1 MPRNSVPDKAT
12 LLTLHA
18 LDALGVS
25 LVVADS
31 SQPDFPIIHVSPG
44 FETLTG
50 YAPAEA
56 LGRNCRFLQGKDTG
70 DDARAQ
76 MRQALSEGNKCRI
89 CLQNYRKDGTL
100 FWNELT
106 LAPIP
111 GGPLWAGVQS
121 DVSAREK
128 AAQTQAADH
137 ARLSGAYA
145 RERQIT
151 ETLEESALQIND
163 ILESITDG
171 FFAVDKSWRFTY
183 LNREAETLLGKPRA
197 ALLGA
202 SLWDEF
208 SEAAGAP
215 WRQFTEA
222 ANENHSLTFTE
233 YHAPRHA
240 WFEVHA
246 YPTPDGLTVY
256 LRDVTEH
263 RELQARQRA
272 FVRDVLAGV
281 TDGKLRL
288 CATPEELPPP
298 GTPFGDAIPLS
309 RTEGLSELRH
319 RADEAA
325 ESIGMPDDRRG
336 DLVLAVGEAAMN
348 AVTHAG
354 NGVGT
359 VSLTASGAVQIRV
372 EDHGAG
378 IQMEN
383 LPRATLEH
391 GYTTAGTMGQG
402 MKMMLQLLDRLWLRT
417 GEGGTTVVLE
427 QDREAPIPDI
437 KNAG

>member
-1 MPRNSVPDKAT
+1 MPPDSVPDDSA

-18 LDALGVS
+18 LEALSVS

-50 YAPAEA
+50 YARAEA
-56 LGRNCRFLQGKDTG
+56 LGRNCRFLQGAET
-70 DDARAQ
+70 DAAVRAQ
-76 MRQALSEGNKCRI
+76 MRQALAEGNRCRV
-89 CLQNYRKDGTL
+89 CLLNYRKDGTP

-111 GGPLWAGVQS
+111 GGPLWAGVLS
-121 DVSAREK
+121 DVSAQEEAVR
-128 AAQTQAADH
+128 AQAADH

-145 RERQIT
+145 RERHIT
-151 ETLEESALQIND
+151 ETLEETALQITD
-163 ILESITDG
+163 IVESITDG
-171 FFAVDKSWRFTY
+171 FFAVDGAWRFTY
-183 LNREAETLLGKPRA
+183 LNREAEALLGKPRA
-197 ALLGA
+197 DLLGA
-202 SLWDEF
+202 SVWDEF
-208 SEAAGAP
+208 AESQDGP
-215 WRQFTEA
+215 FHRQFA
-222 ANENHSLTFTE
+222 QAVRENHSLTFTE
-233 YHAPRHA
+233 FDAPRRA

-256 LRDVTEH
+256 LRDVTER
-263 RELQARQRA
+263 REAQARQRA
-272 FVRDVLAGV
+272 FVRDVLASV

-288 CATPEELPPP
+288 CASDEELPPP
-298 GTPFGDAIPLS
+298 GTPFADAVSLS
-309 RTEGLSELRH
+309 RTEGLDTLRH

-325 ESIGMPDDRRG
+325 YSIGMSDDRRG

-354 NGVGT
+354 RGVGT
-359 VSLTASGAVQIRV
+359 VSLTASGGVQIRV

-378 IQMEN
+378 IRMEN

-391 GYTTAGTMGQG
+391 GYTTTGTMGQG

-417 GEGGTTVVLE
+417 GESGTTVVLE
-427 QDREAPIPDI
+427 MDAAAPMSE
-437 KNAG
+437 